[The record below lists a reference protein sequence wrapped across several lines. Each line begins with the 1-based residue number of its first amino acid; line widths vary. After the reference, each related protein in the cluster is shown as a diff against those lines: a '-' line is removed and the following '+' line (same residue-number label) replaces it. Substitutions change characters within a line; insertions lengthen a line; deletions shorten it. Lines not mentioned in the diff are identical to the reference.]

1 MTRVL
6 VVGTTGMLGSMVYDW
21 LRRNKEIDLFATA
34 RSADEARELRFG
46 SAATIQAVD
55 AERGETPSLDGF
67 DWVVNCAGVIKPYIR
82 DSNREEVRRAIE
94 VNSLFPMRLAAAAEA
109 SGSMVLQI
117 ATDCVYSGRDGNY
130 SEAAAHD
137 ATDAYGKTKSM
148 GEVESKNVRHLRCSI
163 IGPQLKG
170 KDSLLHWFLGQKEGA
185 SLNGFRNHSWN
196 GVTTLHY
203 AKICEGIITGG
214 IQLPQVQHVVPTGD
228 ITKASLLRSF
238 AKEYRRPDL
247 KINDTDAPSVIDRRL
262 STRDEAANAA
272 LWKAAGYSTPP
283 TVEAMVGEL
292 ARYPF
297 RAE

>member
-21 LRRNKEIDLFATA
+21 LGRNKGIELFSTA
-34 RSADEARELRFG
+34 RSSDEARELRFG
-46 SAATIQAVD
+46 SASTIQAVD
-55 AERGETPSLDGF
+55 AERGDTPRLDGV

-82 DSNREEVRRAIE
+82 DSNRDEVRRAIE
-94 VNSLFPMRLAAAAEA
+94 VNSVFPMRLAAAAEA
-109 SGSMVLQI
+109 SGSKVLQI

-130 SEAAAHD
+130 AETAPHD

-148 GEVESKNVRHLRCSI
+148 GEVESPNVRHLRCSI

-185 SLNGFRNHSWN
+185 TLNGFRNHSWN

-203 AKICEGIITGG
+203 AKLCEAIISGG
-214 IQLPQVQHVVPTGD
+214 IQLPQVLHVVPSGD

-238 AKEYRRPDL
+238 AREYRRADL
-247 KINDTDAPSVIDRRL
+247 VINDTDAASVVDRRL
-262 STRDEAANAA
+262 STTNAGVNSA
-272 LWKAAGYSTPP
+272 LWKAAGYPTPP